1 MKSIGR
7 ILLFCICVVCIASGL
22 YAGGKAEASK
32 EPVKVKYTFY
42 DVFWDAQDPNL
53 AWFTKGAKDF
63 MVRFPEVRIE
73 VVSAEKWGAEPY
85 LRVLETVMA
94 KKPDGL
100 VICVVDPVAI
110 EGTMKMALAQG
121 IPVVQ
126 ATLKDT
132 RGNALPYLTYMG
144 GDEYL
149 SGKALGERLLK
160 EFTPKHVVT
169 AMEAV
174 GHAGAELRAQGMGDV
189 VTKVGA
195 KYDKLMI
202 GDEQSHAKST
212 LTAFLTR
219 NPDVDAIF
227 TTAMFATEWI
237 YSVMQEMGRT
247 DIKLVSVDESPLNI
261 EGILQ
266 GKVLA
271 TFSQGFYAQATMPYA
286 WLYYYLEYG
295 ITPPREILTG
305 PIVVDKS
312 NVAKFKKTAL
322 EVFGEEIYK
331 KTTPW

>member
-1 MKSIGR
+1 MKTIAR
-7 ILLFCICVVCIASGL
+7 ALLLCILIACLIPSLF
-22 YAGGKAEASK
+22 AGGKEDAAK

-63 MVRFPEVRIE
+63 MDRFPEVKIE
-73 VVSAEKWGAEPY
+73 VISAEKWGAEPY
-85 LRVLETVMA
+85 LQALETVLA
-94 KKPDGL
+94 KNPDGL

-110 EGTMKMALAQG
+110 EGTMKKALSRG

-126 ATLKDT
+126 ATLNDK
-132 RGNALPYLTYMG
+132 RENALPYLTYMG

-149 SGKALGERLLK
+149 AGKVLGERLLK
-160 EFTPKHVVT
+160 EMTPKHVVT
-169 AMEAV
+169 ALPAA
-174 GHAGAELRAQGMGDV
+174 GHAGAKLRAKGMGDV
-189 VTKVGA
+189 VTKAGA
-195 KYDKLMI
+195 KYDKLAI
-202 GDEQSHAKST
+202 GEEQSHAKAT

-219 NPDVDAIF
+219 NPDVDAVF

-237 YSVMQEMGRT
+237 YSVMTEMGRT

-261 EGILQ
+261 EGILK

-271 TFSQGFYAQATMPYA
+271 TFSQGFYAQATMPYT

-295 ITPPREILTG
+295 ITPPPQILTG

-312 NVAKFKKTAL
+312 NVAKFKKTAI
-322 EVFGEEIYK
+322 EVFGEETYS